1 MDQHASTARRLPLW
15 GFFLLLAGYL
25 AVLQVLGVLL
35 TRGLD
40 VQYAAPT
47 TITEL
52 WRGITV
58 PVGVSLLLVVAA
70 ITALRWWRPVLV
82 EDHPVR
88 SWVIVVPVVQFA
100 AIAAATNYG
109 GLAERGLG
117 FTLLLLCSTLFVG
130 FGEELMFRG
139 IGVTVFRHNGFSEG
153 RVALWSTVTFGLAH
167 ATNLINTG
175 FGALAQVL
183 LAAVSGYFFYLV
195 RRRSGGILLPAV
207 VHGLWDFSLI
217 SGAVVPGESY
227 FGVVASLLAIIGLA
241 VVLVVR
247 RHRIHDDRRARTAA
261 GPSDD

>member
-1 MDQHASTARRLPLW
+1 MDQRAGSARRLPLW
-15 GFFLLLAGYL
+15 GFFVLLIAYL
-25 AVLQVLGVLL
+25 AVVQVLGVLL

-47 TITEL
+47 TIAEL
-52 WRGITV
+52 WRGIAV
-58 PVGVSLLLVVAA
+58 PVGASLLLVVAA
-70 ITALRWWRPVLV
+70 ITALGWWRPVLI
-82 EDHPVR
+82 EENPVR
-88 SWVIVVPVVQFA
+88 GWVVVVPVVQLV
-100 AIAAATNYG
+100 AILLATNYG

-117 FTLLLLCSTLFVG
+117 FTLLLLLSTLLVG

-139 IGVTVFRHNGFSEG
+139 IGVTVFRRNGFSEG
-153 RVALWSTVTFGLAH
+153 KVALWSSVIFGLAH

-195 RRRSGGILLPAV
+195 RRRGGGVLLPAV
-207 VHGLWDFSLI
+207 VHGLWDFSLL

-227 FGVVASLLAIIGLA
+227 LGVVASVLAIIVLA

-247 RHRIHDDRRARTAA
+247 RDRIHDDRRARTGA
-261 GPSDD
+261 GPPD